1 MINKLFVSKYHMLH
15 NLTSNLII
23 DNPAVGDIKDA
34 LAAVADAA
42 LATVADAVAD
52 TDELHIY

>member
-15 NLTSNLII
+15 NLTSNLIT
-23 DNPAVGDIKDA
+23 DNPAMGDIKDA